1 MPRYYLHVRLPDI
14 VVTDASGRE
23 FEDLAEAICLANG
36 LLRGANLTPLSSAP
50 HLPRVEICDD
60 HGLIATVPT
69 LPIGVP
75 LPGAGRA

>member
-1 MPRYYLHVRLPDI
+1 MPRYYLHVRLPHT

-36 LLRGANLTPLSSAP
+36 LIRGVNLTPSSSAP
-50 HLPRVEICDD
+50 HLLRVEIFDD
-60 HGLIATVPT
+60 DGLIATVPT
-69 LPIGVP
+69 LPVSVP